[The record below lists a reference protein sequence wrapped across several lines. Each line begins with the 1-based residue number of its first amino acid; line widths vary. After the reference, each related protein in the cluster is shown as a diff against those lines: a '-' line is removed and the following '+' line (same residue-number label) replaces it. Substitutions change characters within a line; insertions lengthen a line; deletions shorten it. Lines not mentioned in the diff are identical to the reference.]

1 MNKRREFLIKS
12 ALGVGGLIT
21 VPSWLHGAPAIIKT
35 YNKPNSNINGVKI
48 GCITYSFRSRPD
60 QSLEANIQYIKDAGI
75 SAVEM
80 MGEPVEYFAGMPAP
94 TFDRR
99 RGFQLGWKQRSGED
113 LTADEQ
119 AEWKELRGQMDAYG
133 QVVANWR
140 ANVDLKKFEQ
150 AKKLFKGAGIEVYA
164 FKPNAFGANNSD
176 AEVTYGMKAAK
187 ILGASHVTLEHPSD
201 DAQTLRLG
209 KLADASK
216 MKVGYH
222 GHEQQT
228 FTFWDKA
235 IEQSKGN
242 GLNFDIGHYIAAG
255 HTDAM
260 DLIAKQNERIW
271 SMHIKDRQTPENGK
285 GNLPWGQGDTPLK
298 EALTAMRDKKYKFPA
313 TIELEYDVPQG
324 SDAVKEVQKCL
335 EYCRMALSK

>member
-1 MNKRREFLIKS
+1 MNNRREFLIKS

-21 VPSWLHGAPAIIKT
+21 VPSWLQGAPAIIKT

-48 GCITYSFRSRPD
+48 GCITYSFRSMPV

-99 RGFQLGWKQRSGED
+99 RGFQLGWKQRSGES

-119 AEWKELRGQMDAYG
+119 AEWKELRD
-133 QVVANWR
+133 N
-140 ANVDLKKFEQ
+140 
-150 AKKLFKGAGIEVYA
+150 
-164 FKPNAFGANNSD
+164 
-176 AEVTYGMKAAK
+176 
-187 ILGASHVTLEHPSD
+187 
-201 DAQTLRLG
+201 
-209 KLADASK
+209 
-216 MKVGYH
+216 
-222 GHEQQT
+222 
-228 FTFWDKA
+228 
-235 IEQSKGN
+235 
-242 GLNFDIGHYIAAG
+242 
-255 HTDAM
+255 
-260 DLIAKQNERIW
+260 
-271 SMHIKDRQTPENGK
+271 
-285 GNLPWGQGDTPLK
+285 
-298 EALTAMRDKKYKFPA
+298 KYKFPA